1 MTSSLCLSGN
11 LRKLKH
17 HLDADNKVNYFLRLE
32 KKDSGEKIE
41 EDLNQYL
48 GKKINLSFNNSIRCV
63 ACDRSIKKTFN
74 NGYCFPCLQ
83 TLAECDTCIIKPELC
98 HFDKGTCRDNEFAVS
113 ECNIPHSIYLSLTS
127 DLKIGITR
135 QKQELSRWVD
145 QGAVKALRIV
155 TVSRRY
161 HAGLIENF
169 LAAEMKDKTNWRKM
183 LKSEYQDYDLKF
195 EQEKLFDKINN
206 NFKEIDFVW
215 EQDQVVQDIKYPMI
229 AGLDKITSLDFEKS
243 PNIEGTLIGI
253 KAQYLIFD
261 IGVIN
266 IRKFSGYEIEM
277 RQV

>member
-1 MTSSLCLSGN
+1 
-11 LRKLKH
+11 
-17 HLDADNKVNYFLRLE
+17 LRLE

-127 DLKIGITR
+127 DVKIGITR